1 VPVLEEAFDA
11 ALESGAPRIV
21 VDLGQISFIDST
33 GLRMLIRISERA
45 ADGQL
50 EIRST
55 AVVDRLLQVTGLL
68 DQLPLAPR
76 DDGGAV
82 APPPS

>member
-1 VPVLEEAFDA
+1 VPVLEQAFDA
-11 ALESGAPRIV
+11 ALEAGAPRIV
-21 VDLGQISFIDST
+21 VDLSQISFIDST

-55 AVVDRLLQVTGLL
+55 PIVDRLLQVTGLL
-68 DQLPLAPR
+68 DQLPLARR
-76 DDGGAV
+76 DDDSAV
-82 APPPS
+82 TPPS